1 MQITHEKNIEGESQ
15 SPGVDV
21 REVQTQSED
30 ARMIETH
37 DGRPEIPDLNAPVSD
52 DDLGYER
59 IEENSQIMLRR
70 V

>member
-1 MQITHEKNIEGESQ
+1 MPRHTLATLWVRQWVH
-15 SPGVDV
+15 V
-21 REVQTQSED
+21 REVQTQSEEH
-30 ARMIETH
+30 MIETH
-37 DGRPEIPDLNAPVSD
+37 DERSRIPDLNAPVSD

>member
-1 MQITHEKNIEGESQ
+1 
-15 SPGVDV
+15 
-21 REVQTQSED
+21 
-30 ARMIETH
+30 MIETH
-37 DGRPEIPDLNAPVSD
+37 DERPEIPDLNAPVSD